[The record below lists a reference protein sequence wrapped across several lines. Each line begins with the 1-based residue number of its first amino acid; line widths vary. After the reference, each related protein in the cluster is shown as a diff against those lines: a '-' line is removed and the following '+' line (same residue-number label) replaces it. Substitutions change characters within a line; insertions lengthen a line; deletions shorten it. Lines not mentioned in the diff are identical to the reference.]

1 LPLWRCRYDALA
13 RASAEASAEASVEG
27 ALSLPAPAVACPR
40 TGKTVFPATFVPLP
54 EPLGPQPL
62 AAAGTTA
69 PASTAAAAAAA
80 AATFRRDG
88 GGYLVARV
96 QPAAHY
102 CMGGLRVDARA
113 RVLEPAGAPSSGPRS
128 PQPSGHDEGGREAA
142 AAAAGGLPE
151 PATQVAPIPG
161 LFAAGEVTGGVHGR
175 NRLGGNSLLDCV
187 VFGREAGRSAAAWA
201 ADGSPQA
208 PDGRARRGS
217 STVKSEGKEVPV
229 GWEGQE
235 WGEFW

>member
-1 LPLWRCRYDALA
+1 LA
-13 RASAEASAEASVEG
+13 
-27 ALSLPAPAVACPR
+27 
-40 TGKTVFPATFVPLP
+40 
-54 EPLGPQPL
+54 
-62 AAAGTTA
+62 
-69 PASTAAAAAAA
+69 
-80 AATFRRDG
+80 
-88 GGYLVARV
+88 ARV

-235 WGEFW
+235 WGGFW